1 MMIQDRKLVLA
12 SHIFKRGDPD
22 SPGAIAP
29 RIIPALL
36 GGGSPMPIKSGSG
49 RLELA
54 RAIASPENPL
64 TARVIVNRIWA
75 WHFGSP
81 LVDTPSDFGM
91 RSQAPEHIEMLDYL
105 ASAFL
110 KSGSSIKQLH
120 RLILGSATWQQ
131 SSLDRSVCRVVDP
144 ENRLYWRMNRRRL
157 TFETSRDVMLQV
169 SDQLQEFSGGP
180 PVRQSPDDP
189 ANKVRTLYNYIDR
202 ENLENVFRVFDFP
215 SPDISSPHRV
225 ETTVPQ
231 QTLFLLNSPFV
242 IAQAAAI
249 TQWLPSSAQKN
260 LIPNQTQSNLKT
272 LFQKIYQRHPTS
284 EEMK

>member
-1 MMIQDRKLVLA
+1 
-12 SHIFKRGDPD
+12 
-22 SPGAIAP
+22 
-29 RIIPALL
+29 
-36 GGGSPMPIKSGSG
+36 MPIKSGSG

-180 PVRQSPDDP
+180 QVRQSPDDP

-284 EEMK
+284 EEMKSLEEYLSSREKDTDDGVESRWREIAQTLLLSNEFQFMD